1 MESLYWGT
9 WIYLEDISFTSLS
22 ILQQETKPSAFLD
35 LLLLRGEEKQFGEMG
50 SRFWCRVYPTSCR
63 SQVCETEKYR
73 FSNCFLKFVL

>member
-9 WIYLEDISFTSLS
+9 WIYLEGISFTSPS

-50 SRFWCRVYPTSCR
+50 L
-63 SQVCETEKYR
+63 QV
-73 FSNCFLKFVL
+73 LV